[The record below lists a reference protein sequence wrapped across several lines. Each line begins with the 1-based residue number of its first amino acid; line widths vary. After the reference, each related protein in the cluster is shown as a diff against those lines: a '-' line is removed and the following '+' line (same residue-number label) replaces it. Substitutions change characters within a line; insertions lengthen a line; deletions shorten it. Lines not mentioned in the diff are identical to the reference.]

1 MDGSQTPETTVAFD
15 LQKAAQL
22 RFAVGLTA
30 VVFAGELVGG
40 LLTGSLALLSD
51 AWHVFSDILA
61 LGLSLSAVGLA
72 CRPPTSRHTYGLH
85 RVEVLVALANG
96 GVLVLISLGILWEAY
111 RRLAAPGHINSLP
124 MLVVAV
130 VGLAANGLV
139 ALRLGGHSH
148 GDLNLRSAYLHV
160 LGDLLASVG
169 VVIAA
174 LVIWLTGWVL
184 VDPIISAGIAVL
196 IIFSAYGIL
205 RDSVHI
211 LLEGVPAGVD
221 LEHVVAD
228 LQAVPGVSAVHSVQA
243 WSICSNVLAFSAH
256 VVTCPETEAERRA
269 LRCELDRVLVGHG
282 FALTTLELECEPDC
296 SPELLKQLTHG
307 ADAGHDHESHDHHH
321 HEPGDS
327 H

>member
-1 MDGSQTPETTVAFD
+1 MDGRQTPQTVNGFD
-15 LQKAAQL
+15 AQKAGQL
-22 RFAVGLTA
+22 RFAVVLTA
-30 VVFAGELVGG
+30 AVFAGELVGG

-61 LGLSLSAVGLA
+61 LALSLSAVGLA

-96 GVLVLISLGILWEAY
+96 AVLVLISLGILWEAY
-111 RRLAAPGHINSLP
+111 RRLLVPGHISSLP
-124 MLVVAV
+124 MLVVAL

-169 VVIAA
+169 VVVAA

-184 VDPIISAGIAVL
+184 ADPLISAGIAVL
-196 IIFSAYGIL
+196 ILVSASGIL
-205 RDSVHI
+205 RESVHI

-221 LEHVVAD
+221 LESVVAD
-228 LQAVPGVSAVHSVQA
+228 LRAGPGVTAVHSVQA

-269 LRCELDRVLVGHG
+269 LRCRLDAILTGHG

-296 SPELLKQLTHG
+296 SPELLRQLTHE
-307 ADAGHDHESHDHHH
+307 ANHDHGHGPHDPHH